1 MTIDIIDVLINIIMM
16 LLILLFKIDEEQL
29 NKIMHLIDSG
39 KDQGA
44 SLIAGGERV
53 GDRGYFVA
61 PTVFADVKDDMTI
74 AKEEVSI
81 KIASKI

>member
-1 MTIDIIDVLINIIMM
+1 M
-16 LLILLFKIDEEQL
+16 LLISLFKIDEEQL
-29 NKIMHLIDSG
+29 NKIMCMIESG

-44 SLIAGGERV
+44 SLVTGGERV

-74 AKEEVSI
+74 AREEVSI
-81 KIASKI
+81 KIACVRRDVTY

>member
-1 MTIDIIDVLINIIMM
+1 MM

-29 NKIMHLIDSG
+29 NKIMRLIDSG

-44 SLIAGGERV
+44 SLIAGGERI

-81 KIASKI
+81 KIASKT

>member
-1 MTIDIIDVLINIIMM
+1 M
-16 LLILLFKIDEEQL
+16 FKIDEEQL
-29 NKIMHLIDSG
+29 NKIMNLIKSG

-44 SLIAGGERV
+44 SLLTGGERV

-74 AKEEVSI
+74 AKEEVNI
-81 KIASKI
+81 KILLNL